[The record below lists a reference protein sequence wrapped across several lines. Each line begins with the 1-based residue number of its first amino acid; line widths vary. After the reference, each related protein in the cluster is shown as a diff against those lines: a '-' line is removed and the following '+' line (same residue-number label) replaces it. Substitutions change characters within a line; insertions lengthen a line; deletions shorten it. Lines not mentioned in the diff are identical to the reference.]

1 MSAAR
6 SQKPEGMMQVPSARG
21 QHLQFCL
28 CAVVSVHTGITHH
41 KTILIAIRTAFLPN
55 KGENSLLV
63 HKPSLLI
70 KYSAFYFAE
79 SATKMK
85 SLVRFVLLGVTI
97 MVCSNAFLLKP
108 SSDFDD
114 KCAYDP
120 YPPSTPE
127 EMDRRQRI
135 TDLFYQGWSPTDGFK
150 TPKDQIDAL
159 DSLME
164 SEETGHLPST
174 YGEITDLGA
183 RQLFDYLGLHVD
195 PRSSKYLLTNEN
207 IDYIFVDLGCG
218 SGKLLVQSY
227 VELPNVNRIIGIE
240 LANARYRAAID
251 AWDKVKTEASQIRH
265 QAGNA
270 KTADME
276 IYEGDLYKLDISSA
290 THIYVASLCFTNDM
304 MRRLAKKMIEE
315 GGQLRCIATLKQF
328 PAEFEKN
335 LGGTPSKKFVEMS
348 WSDASIYLYS
358 VKNNEC

>member
-1 MSAAR
+1 M
-6 SQKPEGMMQVPSARG
+6 
-21 QHLQFCL
+21 
-28 CAVVSVHTGITHH
+28 
-41 KTILIAIRTAFLPN
+41 
-55 KGENSLLV
+55 
-63 HKPSLLI
+63 
-70 KYSAFYFAE
+70 Y
-79 SATKMK
+79 
-85 SLVRFVLLGVTI
+85 
-97 MVCSNAFLLKP
+97 NAFSLTTSTRRSTRKKQLNLKP
-108 SSDFDD
+108 QNECDHDNDIKQIYSDNGTGTYMSTNKD
-114 KCAYDP
+114 KNETDIKMALAKHTLLTIAASIMCVPPEVFTTPPPFDP

-348 WSDASIYLYS
+348 WTKARGNGCTVYLYS
-358 VKNNEC
+358 LNNTKS